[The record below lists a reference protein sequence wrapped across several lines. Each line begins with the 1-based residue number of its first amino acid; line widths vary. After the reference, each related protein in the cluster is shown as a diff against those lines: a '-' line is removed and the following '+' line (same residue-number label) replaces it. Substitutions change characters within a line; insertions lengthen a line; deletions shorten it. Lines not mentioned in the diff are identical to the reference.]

1 MYSTLDVD
9 IRPGTGLGL
18 FELGG
23 TTSHYLAESELH
35 TEFDRVWFQEL
46 HCGLC

>member
-23 TTSHYLAESELH
+23 TTSYHVSKPELR
-35 TEFDRVWFQEL
+35 TEFDHVRFQEL